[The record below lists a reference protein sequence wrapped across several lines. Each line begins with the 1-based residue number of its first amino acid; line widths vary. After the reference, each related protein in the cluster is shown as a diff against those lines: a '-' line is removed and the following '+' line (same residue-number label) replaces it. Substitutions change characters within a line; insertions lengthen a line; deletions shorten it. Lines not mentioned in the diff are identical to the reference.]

1 MDIFLWQR
9 CMGIY
14 YTGSIGES
22 PRLPKALL
30 EGRWVQSQSQ
40 VDSQVV
46 KLPPFLSVS
55 LPSWI
60 FLRDSLRWSGQ
71 YTIIYSCN
79 AFWLIIDYSPGV
91 VIGKVKYCY
100 YSKSILSET
109 PLEKFHLQKS
119 SQHPKHAAFLTTNRL
134 HSDFA
139 SPDFFLD
146 SSSESS
152 DSQISCWSNLIW
164 LLSIIVNL
172 FHFEIR
178 LRGLLVLCAKLK
190 IILFRVSW

>member
-1 MDIFLWQR
+1 MVVGWGEPYFIIQSVVWCAVGKGCRLMDIFLWER

-14 YTGSIGES
+14 YTGES

-30 EGRWVQSQSQ
+30 EGRWVQSQNQ

-46 KLPPFLSVS
+46 KLPPPFLSVS

-71 YTIIYSCN
+71 YTIIYSFN
-79 AFWLIIDYSPGV
+79 AFWLIIDCSPGV
-91 VIGKVKYCY
+91 VIGEVKHCY

-109 PLEKFHLQKS
+109 PLEKFYLQKS

-139 SPDFFLD
+139 PPDLFLD

-152 DSQISCWSNLIW
+152 DS
-164 LLSIIVNL
+164 
-172 FHFEIR
+172 
-178 LRGLLVLCAKLK
+178 
-190 IILFRVSW
+190 

>member
-1 MDIFLWQR
+1 MRVLGCQR
-9 CMGIY
+9 HCWKADECRAKVKWI
-14 YTGSIGES
+14 
-22 PRLPKALL
+22 PRL
-30 EGRWVQSQSQ
+30 SSY
-40 VDSQVV
+40 
-46 KLPPFLSVS
+46 PPFLSVS

-91 VIGKVKYCY
+91 VIGEVKHCY
-100 YSKSILSET
+100 YSKSIFSET

-139 SPDFFLD
+139 PSDFFLD